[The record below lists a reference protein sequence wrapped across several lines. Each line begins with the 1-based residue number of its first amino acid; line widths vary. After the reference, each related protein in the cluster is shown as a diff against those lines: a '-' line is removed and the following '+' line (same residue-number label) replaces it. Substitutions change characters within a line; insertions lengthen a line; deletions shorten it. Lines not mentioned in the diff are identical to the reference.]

1 MGKARKLLALAAIS
15 TLLGTAFIA
24 PDADARAGR
33 SRSGGYSSF
42 GERGSR
48 TFDNNGMQSI
58 NRTRQNSN
66 QSVFNKQN
74 GAMQNKPSFFQ
85 RHPIL
90 SGMLG
95 ALGGMALFSA
105 LSSMFGGFGGMG
117 GMGGLLTLLLLGGL
131 AFMAFKMFRNRN
143 QPAFSTNAP
152 GNMQGNQFGMNQPS
166 AFSPPIT
173 DIGGYRQTKE
183 QGMAAIALNNPGF
196 KTEATEDQLSGIF
209 FRIQEAW
216 SADDRNVLREHTTPE
231 IFDYFSEDLDAAN
244 AKGERNILKN
254 IVMRSFDLSEA
265 WTEGTDEY
273 ISVKIYAR
281 LVDYVEKNGQVIEG
295 SATEPTEFRE
305 VWTFAKQ
312 RGDQSW
318 KLSAIN
324 QH

>member
-1 MGKARKLLALAAIS
+1 MFNARKLLALAAIS
-15 TLLGTAFIA
+15 TLLGTAVIVE
-24 PDADARAGR
+24 DADARAGR

-42 GERGSR
+42 GARGNR
-48 TFDNNGMQSI
+48 TFDNGGMQGI
-58 NRTRQNSN
+58 QRTRQNNN
-66 QSVFNKQN
+66 QSFANRNN
-74 GAMQNKPSFFQ
+74 GAMANRPSFFQ

-90 SGMLG
+90 SGMMG

-105 LSSMFGGFGGMG
+105 MSHMFGGFGA
-117 GMGGLLTLLLLGGL
+117 GMGGLGGLMGLLLLGGL
-131 AFMAFKMFRNRN
+131 AFLAFKLLRNRF
-143 QPAFSTNAP
+143 QPALAANGQSNP
-152 GNMQGNQFGMNQPS
+152 FGMNQLNQPS
-166 AFSPPIT
+166 AFGPTVT

-183 QGMAAIALNNPGF
+183 QGLAAIALNNPGF
-196 KTEATEDQLSGIF
+196 KTEGTEDQLSGIF

-216 SADDRNVLREHTTPE
+216 SADDRKVLREQTTPE

-265 WTEGTDEY
+265 WTEGDDEY

-281 LVDYVEKNGQVIEG
+281 LVDYVEKNGQIIEG

-305 VWTFAKQ
+305 VWTFARE
-312 RGDQSW
+312 RGEQNW
-318 KLSAIN
+318 KLSAVN